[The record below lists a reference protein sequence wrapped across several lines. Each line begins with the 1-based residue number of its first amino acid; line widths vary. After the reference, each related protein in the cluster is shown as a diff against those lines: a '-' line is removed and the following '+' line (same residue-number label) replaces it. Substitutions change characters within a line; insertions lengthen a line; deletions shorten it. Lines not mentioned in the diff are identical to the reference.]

1 MNENHGIFIT
11 ELHKDDV
18 QLLEMKAKIQSL
30 REMLKIATIALAEY
44 ADFMNRTDIAITA
57 LDRIKKLKEGK

>member
-1 MNENHGIFIT
+1 MKPRDQCNCPEH
-11 ELHKDDV
+11 
-18 QLLEMKAKIQSL
+18 LEMIDRL
-30 REMLKIATIALAEY
+30 EEMLKIATIALAEY